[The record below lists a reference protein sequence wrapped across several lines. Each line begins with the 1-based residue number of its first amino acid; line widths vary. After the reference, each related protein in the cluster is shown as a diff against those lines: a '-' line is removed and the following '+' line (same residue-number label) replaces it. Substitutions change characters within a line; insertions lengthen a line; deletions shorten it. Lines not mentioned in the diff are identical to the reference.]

1 MVNVECLMQKERKT
15 IMKTTKIYATGHWSL
30 VLGIVMLLLA
40 DNAWAVDFKNSYRGM
55 EQKTSATEY
64 RMATTATAPAVG
76 FQSTSAY
83 SGQWNQDAQQ
93 SMLNAD
99 GTVNAEAYGV
109 GANGPGMRKN
119 SSVNPGTPD
128 DDEEEEGEQQPLG
141 DGLWILTLCALAYL
155 IVRASR
161 KRVY

>member
-15 IMKTTKIYATGHWSL
+15 IMRTTKIYAIGHWSL
-30 VLGIVMLLLA
+30 VIGIAMLLLA

-64 RMATTATAPAVG
+64 RMATTATAPTVG
-76 FQSTSAY
+76 FQSTSVY
-83 SGQWNQDAQQ
+83 TGQWNQDAQQ

-99 GTVNAEAYGV
+99 GSIANEPIASAPGV
-109 GANGPGMRKN
+109 RRAPNGPGT
-119 SSVNPGTPD
+119 PGGDLDPNA
-128 DDEEEEGEQQPLG
+128 QQPLG